1 LGRVIECARGM
12 RLALLA
18 GCLTP
23 AAGFYLTWYHECD
36 TGLSSHAP
44 GPGHTSVTDM
54 RNWIGDSVSRNHE
67 ISVVHLDDRCRMG
80 ISSCFSDAN
89 RDAAGHYLSAVSKGC
104 SDPDVLL
111 TFRFTQLPVCDALI
125 DTLATKTTFSDFM
138 TELGP
143 HILGAQAGLVA
154 RIPVGA
160 CVPANRV
167 RDSGTA
173 CASGF
178 RAHSRVTFA
187 GMHLWADEVSN
198 FELSCDACGQ
208 TTAPCDSPPNRTLTG
223 ETSKDSGNS
232 GPGVVVIAAAIAAS
246 IVTILVVGAL
256 LVHRSKPSRLGPRP
270 AVTLG
275 STPSAGV
282 AVTDC
287 AAIAVSSSKSTNQS
301 T

>member
-1 LGRVIECARGM
+1 M
-12 RLALLA
+12 RLAFLA
-18 GCLTP
+18 RCLTP
-23 AAGFYLTWYHECD
+23 AAGFYLTWFHECD

-67 ISVVHLDDRCRMG
+67 KSVVHLDNSCCMG
-80 ISSCFSDAN
+80 ISSCFSDAT
-89 RDAAGHYLSAVSKGC
+89 RDAAGYYLTTVSKGC

-111 TFRFTQLPVCDALI
+111 TFRFTQLAVCDTLI
-125 DTLATKTTFSDFM
+125 DTLARTATFSDFM

-143 HILGAQAGLVA
+143 HILGAHAALVV
-154 RIPVGA
+154 RIPVGE
-160 CVPANRV
+160 CVAANRV

-187 GMHLWADEVSN
+187 GMYLWADEISS

-208 TTAPCDSPPNRTLTG
+208 TTAPCDSPPNRTHTG
-223 ETSKDSGNS
+223 ETSDDSRSS
-232 GPGVVVIAAAIAAS
+232 GPGIVVIAAAIAAGVV
-246 IVTILVVGAL
+246 IILVVSAL
-256 LVHRSKPSRLGPRP
+256 LVTCSKPSRPPGARP

-275 STPSAGV
+275 STPGASTGV
-282 AVTDC
+282 AVTNC
-287 AAIAVSSSKSTNQS
+287 AAIAVSSSKSTHQS